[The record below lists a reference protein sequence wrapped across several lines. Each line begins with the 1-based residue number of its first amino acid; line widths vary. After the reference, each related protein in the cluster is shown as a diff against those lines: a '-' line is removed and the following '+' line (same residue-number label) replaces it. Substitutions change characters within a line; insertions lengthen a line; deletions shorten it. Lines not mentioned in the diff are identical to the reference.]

1 MKKIVLVSP
10 EPKKDAPM
18 VALIE
23 AVFPECTV
31 ELVPGPIGEGNAI
44 GGPPEETGFRE
55 AHCLSHGD

>member
-10 EPKKDAPM
+10 EPKKDIPM

-31 ELVPGPIGEGNAI
+31 EVVPGPIGEGKGI
-44 GGPPEETGFRE
+44 GGAPEEIKFGE
-55 AHCLSHGD
+55 AH

>member
-31 ELVPGPIGEGNAI
+31 EVVPGPIGEGIAT
-44 GGPPEETGFRE
+44 GRRSDKMPFGEETS
-55 AHCLSHGD
+55 LSYGD